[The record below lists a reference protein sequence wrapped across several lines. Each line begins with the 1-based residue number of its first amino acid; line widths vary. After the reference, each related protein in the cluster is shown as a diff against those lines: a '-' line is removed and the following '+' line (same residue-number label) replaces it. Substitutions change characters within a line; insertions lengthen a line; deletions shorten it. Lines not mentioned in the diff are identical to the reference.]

1 MFFFSN
7 RFGCLASL
15 LISAIGT
22 ALDSADHRNLA
33 VLSRDPIIK
42 HQAAILGSP
51 VTRSTGGR
59 KAARRA
65 VPPSAPQR

>member
-22 ALDSADHRNLA
+22 AL
-33 VLSRDPIIK
+33 
-42 HQAAILGSP
+42 ILLITGIL
-51 VTRSTGGR
+51 RS
-59 KAARRA
+59 
-65 VPPSAPQR
+65 